1 MYLVPAQT
9 EERLTTPPTLAVAL
23 GVTVAGV
30 LIVGTFPGPLL
41 SLIQA
46 AAPTFFGGN

>member
-9 EERLTTPPTLAVAL
+9 EERLTTSSTLAVAL

-30 LIVGTFPGPLL
+30 LIVGAFPGPLVL
-41 SLIQA
+41 LIQA
-46 AAPTFFGGN
+46 AAPSLFGG